1 LGSSCGHDPLQLFK
15 EHPGRFKMWHVKD
28 MDKVNRTGML
38 RKRIYKFQSDFA
50 KAELAGMKRFYLE
63 HESNYKPNPIESAI
77 TSFNYISKSL
87 I

>member
-1 LGSSCGHDPLQLFK
+1 
-15 EHPGRFKMWHVKD
+15 MWHVKD
-28 MDKVNRTGML
+28 MDKVNPDWNAEIGSGSINF
-38 RKRIYKFQSDFA
+38 KAIFA
-50 KAELAGMKRFYLE
+50 AELAGMKRFYLE

>member
-1 LGSSCGHDPLQLFK
+1 
-15 EHPGRFKMWHVKD
+15 MWHVKD
-28 MDKVNRTGML
+28 MDKSKLDWNAEIEGSINF
-38 RKRIYKFQSDFA
+38 KAIFA
-50 KAELAGMKRFYLE
+50 KAEAGMKRFYLE